1 MVTAVVEAGHTVV
14 PIPGPSAPL
23 AALVASGLPAERFT
37 FLGFPARK
45 GRKRQADLDRIVR
58 SEETVVLFESPQ
70 RLVGLLDDLAAAC
83 EPGRRVSVA
92 RELTKVHEEF
102 VRGTLPEAAAY
113 YREKAPRGEVTVVVG
128 PADLAGLEADRTEEA
143 IGLAQA
149 LLREDGR
156 PSGVARELVQ
166 RLGLAR
172 NEAYRIVHD
181 LEGTATE
188 E

>member
-1 MVTAVVEAGHTVV
+1 M
-14 PIPGPSAPL
+14 
-23 AALVASGLPAERFT
+23 
-37 FLGFPARK
+37 
-45 GRKRQADLDRIVR
+45 D
-58 SEETVVLFESPQ
+58 
-70 RLVGLLDDLAAAC
+70 LLDDLTAVC

-128 PADLAGLEADRTEEA
+128 PADPAGLETDRTEEA
-143 IGLAQA
+143 IGLAKA

-156 PSGVARELVQ
+156 PSGVARELVK